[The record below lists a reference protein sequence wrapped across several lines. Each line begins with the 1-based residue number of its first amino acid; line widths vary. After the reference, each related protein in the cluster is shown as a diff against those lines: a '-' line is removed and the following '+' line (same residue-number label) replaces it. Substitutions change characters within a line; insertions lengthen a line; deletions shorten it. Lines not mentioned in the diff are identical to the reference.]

1 MLKINLKFN
10 RIPETLAHFHNL
22 YKIYELLENYKS
34 NYSQLIKAIKQYIMN
49 YNKADISKLET
60 FLKIHQDKERLK
72 VFLCLEKIAVLGIL
86 DAMIR

>member
-1 MLKINLKFN
+1 
-10 RIPETLAHFHNL
+10 
-22 YKIYELLENYKS
+22 
-34 NYSQLIKAIKQYIMN
+34 MN